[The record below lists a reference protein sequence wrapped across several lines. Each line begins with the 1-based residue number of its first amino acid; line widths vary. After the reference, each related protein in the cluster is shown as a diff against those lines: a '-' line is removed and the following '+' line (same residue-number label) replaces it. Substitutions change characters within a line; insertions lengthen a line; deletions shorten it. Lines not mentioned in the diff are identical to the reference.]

1 VEEEVK
7 IFKEIANDYNTSKGD
22 KSDDVG
28 DSKSRKKS
36 PRIGILNTQ
45 RIITGNKFSTEK
57 CELPSGNVLTFFCRE
72 LMEAIK
78 EEWDR
83 CRFSTDAHGF
93 KFIQKCIQGGI
104 VYPSNSSPPLMA
116 QADDSTSAVN
126 LTNNAIFTTS
136 RAKHA
141 IQWVSNHLVEDLNA
155 AGSNIGNQGGSG
167 GWVCCEVIPGSFSCG
182 VLCKRR
188 FSNEAGLRQHRT
200 AMHAPRGTWLCR
212 SCGGDCITSQAR
224 TQHERYCGDASHDLS
239 STGAKQHGPG
249 VGKRGN
255 SSSKSKVV
263 PQQTDLI
270 STSSVVPALSVI
282 NIKDLPPHI
291 KPLLRDP
298 RQTAR
303 TGGGANKKNKERY
316 IYAYRGVCRQARK
329 GHDRWQSQ
337 ISFGGTNHYLG
348 TFDSEW
354 DAAAVYAWA
363 HWILY
368 GKEATLKAQ
377 KEGEEAAASWEK
389 EKKLIAEGKLVPGSA
404 ESENVNAK
412 QGRAKKRKAV
422 SSAANAQ
429 VSSGK
434 SSSTS
439 SSKKAG
445 ISATTPKTSKK
456 SSQLVVAK
464 APVLLHS
471 LSTSVKLPMDKLLP
485 LAIER
490 LTKFHER
497 RRENLA
503 TNTTDTQMANTI
515 PVCQPVPSGLDVD
528 FPTGY
533 ALLMGL
539 SATQF
544 NWSPSPLLPDDDAA
558 QGLLQC
564 EYGLNGTNDSF
575 LTIIRGN
582 TCILGQLSLEMQSS
596 INHLGMTS
604 AILELG
610 GPAGMIDCN
619 VGGPVGICAPMCVRL
634 SRQPRKKKD
643 PYSESN
649 FSLTV
654 LNESDVVTVN
664 GQRVP
669 AGDERS
675 FNLMNGDIISV
686 GPRVFLFSLPLQAS
700 TFSSSDSLNT

>member
-1 VEEEVK
+1 MRPH
-7 IFKEIANDYNTSKGD
+7 NDDYD
-22 KSDDVG
+22 CV
-28 DSKSRKKS
+28 
-36 PRIGILNTQ
+36 Q
-45 RIITGNKFSTEK
+45 IIMS
-57 CELPSGNVLTFFCRE
+57 
-72 LMEAIK
+72 
-78 EEWDR
+78 
-83 CRFSTDAHGF
+83 
-93 KFIQKCIQGGI
+93 
-104 VYPSNSSPPLMA
+104 
-116 QADDSTSAVN
+116 
-126 LTNNAIFTTS
+126 
-136 RAKHA
+136 
-141 IQWVSNHLVEDLNA
+141 
-155 AGSNIGNQGGSG
+155 
-167 GWVCCEVIPGSFSCG
+167 
-182 VLCKRR
+182 
-188 FSNEAGLRQHRT
+188 
-200 AMHAPRGTWLCR
+200 
-212 SCGGDCITSQAR
+212 GDCITSQAR

-255 SSSKSKVV
+255 TSSKSKVI

-303 TGGGANKKNKERY
+303 TGGGTNKKNKERY

-377 KEGEEAAASWEK
+377 KEGEEAAASWER
-389 EKKLIAEGKLVPGSA
+389 EKKLIAEGKLVPGSS
-404 ESENVNAK
+404 ESDAVTAK
-412 QGRAKKRKAV
+412 QGRAKKRKTA
-422 SSAANAQ
+422 STTAHTHA
-429 VSSGK
+429 SSGK
-434 SSSTS
+434 VGATL

-445 ISATTPKTSKK
+445 SSVPTPKTSKK

-471 LSTSVKLPMDKLLP
+471 LCTSAQLPLDKLLP

-490 LTKFHER
+490 LTSFHEQR
-497 RRENLA
+497 QENLVS
-503 TNTTDTQMANTI
+503 NTTDARMTNLI

-528 FPTGY
+528 FPTGF

-544 NWSPSPLLPDDDAA
+544 NWSPSPSVADDDDAV

-575 LTIIRGN
+575 FTIVRGKRIYIQIAYVQRIYFYPCSAH
-582 TCILGQLSLEMQSS
+582 CI
-596 INHLGMTS
+596 
-604 AILELG
+604 
-610 GPAGMIDCN
+610 
-619 VGGPVGICAPMCVRL
+619 
-634 SRQPRKKKD
+634 
-643 PYSESN
+643 
-649 FSLTV
+649 V
-654 LNESDVVTVN
+654 LLQVTVVYLDN
-664 GQRVP
+664 YRLRCK
-669 AGDERS
+669 D
-675 FNLMNGDIISV
+675 
-686 GPRVFLFSLPLQAS
+686 LQS
-700 TFSSSDSLNT
+700 ILV